1 MLRFA
6 NGLTS
11 AGAALT
17 EPVAARLG
25 AADGAAAWGRLL
37 EMLPTVR
44 EQFAQARAVVPWI
57 HAPRIAF
64 RTRRV
69 CGANWALLPSAAGV
83 IDPLL
88 STGFPLTLLGIGRLL
103 ELIEHTAPG
112 AARAA
117 ALVRYERVTLDEL
130 DATEQLVAA
139 LYANMGDVP
148 LFKRLTLLYFAAASY
163 AESARRLGRPDLAPG
178 FLLSAHPSF
187 GPELLGC
194 AAVAAATPGGP
205 SREALLARIDRA
217 IAPFDVA
224 GLRDPARHDWYPVLA
239 ADLFENAS
247 KLQATAGE
255 VEALLERCGF
265 AASRDSMN
273 SETGPTRN
281 SA

>member
-1 MLRFA
+1 
-6 NGLTS
+6 
-11 AGAALT
+11 
-17 EPVAARLG
+17 
-25 AADGAAAWGRLL
+25 
-37 EMLPTVR
+37 
-44 EQFAQARAVVPWI
+44 
-57 HAPRIAF
+57 
-64 RTRRV
+64 
-69 CGANWALLPSAAGV
+69 
-83 IDPLL
+83 
-88 STGFPLTLLGIGRLL
+88 
-103 ELIEHTAPG
+103 
-112 AARAA
+112 
-117 ALVRYERVTLDEL
+117 
-130 DATEQLVAA
+130 
-139 LYANMGDVP
+139 VP